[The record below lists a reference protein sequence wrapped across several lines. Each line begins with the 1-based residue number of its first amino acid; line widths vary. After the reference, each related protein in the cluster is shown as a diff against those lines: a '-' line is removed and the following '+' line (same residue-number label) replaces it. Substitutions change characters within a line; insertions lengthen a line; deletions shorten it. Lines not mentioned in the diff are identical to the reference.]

1 MATRLL
7 LGQSHPL
14 LFQRIQLAP
23 AGRWHRV
30 MGHDPTLPLSQLL
43 RKVFFT
49 IFTFLGT
56 YFVIHA
62 YLTPH
67 IVLQYEVTFLFVY
80 QVEFP
85 TRELPILPPK
95 TGILLS
101 AATPA

>member
-1 MATRLL
+1 MTLL
-7 LGQSHPL
+7 YPFRNFSGKY
-14 LFQRIQLAP
+14 F
-23 AGRWHRV
+23 
-30 MGHDPTLPLSQLL
+30 SQ
-43 RKVFFT
+43 
-49 IFTFLGT
+49 FLQFSGT